1 MFKTK
6 RSLVLENQ
14 KQKDEISMLR
24 EQIRN
29 MNQAMMGL
37 QGVGHCISN
46 YCLSCKYALISG
58 EGFRSKPYACI
69 KDSVCKDYDPA

>member
-1 MFKTK
+1 MMRRSEVFKTK

-29 MNQAMMGL
+29 MNQAMMEL

-46 YCLSCKYALISG
+46 YCLSCKYALTGGIS
-58 EGFRSKPYACI
+58 E
-69 KDSVCKDYDPA
+69 